1 MDMEKSASRFK
12 FSIQPEK
19 LAVFFWINTAKKKA
33 AFFMKIGKWHIKN
46 ENFY

>member
-12 FSIQPEK
+12 TFRYSQ
-19 LAVFFWINTAKKKA
+19 
-33 AFFMKIGKWHIKN
+33 KIGCIFLDGHSEKKLPFFVKMWNWHIKN